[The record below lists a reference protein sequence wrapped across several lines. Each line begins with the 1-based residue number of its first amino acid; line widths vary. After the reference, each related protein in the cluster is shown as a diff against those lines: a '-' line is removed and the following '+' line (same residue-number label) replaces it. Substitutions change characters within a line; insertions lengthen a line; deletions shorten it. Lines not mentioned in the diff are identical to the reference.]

1 MSSHLNGVPLRRAMT
16 PRDPHESHRVSTP
29 LELFFDL
36 VMVVA
41 IASAAAQWHHGITEG
56 HLGDVGGF
64 LMAFFAIWL
73 AWLNYTWFAS
83 AYDCDDVVYR
93 VLTFVIMT
101 GSLMLAAGIPELFR
115 DGQSVL
121 LVAGYI
127 VMRLAMVLLWLRA
140 ASGDAPRRTT
150 ALWYARGILLVQ
162 VFWVLRLLVHDQ
174 PWVTLTFLVGVA
186 LELAVPPL
194 AERHGMTPF
203 HPHHISERYSLL
215 TIIVLGEVILA
226 SVQAVQGAIDDVV
239 TADLFGVIGGG
250 LLIVYSM
257 WWLYFK
263 RDHLDLFQRGL
274 REISVV
280 GYGHYL
286 VFAAGA
292 ATGAGL
298 AAAVDVAEHHAHV
311 GHRAAGIALAG
322 AITMYLVVL
331 GAIRVVAD
339 QDRRHLAESVV
350 VAALVLAIPLV
361 LPSVGLVVLGIGL
374 VLTGAVAHHVW
385 QTRDVSPTPA

>member
-1 MSSHLNGVPLRRAMT
+1 
-16 PRDPHESHRVSTP
+16 
-29 LELFFDL
+29 
-36 VMVVA
+36 MVVA
-41 IASAAAQWHHGITEG
+41 IASAAAQWHHGIAEG
-56 HLGDVGGF
+56 HLGDVAGF

-93 VLTFVIMT
+93 LLTFVIMT

-121 LVAGYI
+121 LVAGYV

-140 ASGDAPRRTT
+140 ARGDAERRTT
-150 ALWYARGILLVQ
+150 AMWYARGILLVQ

-174 PWVTLTFLVGVA
+174 PWVTVTFLVGVG

-239 TADLFGVIGGG
+239 TADLFGVIAGG
-250 LLIVYSM
+250 LLIVYAM

-263 RDHLDLFQRGL
+263 RDHVDLFQRGL

-311 GHRAAGIALAG
+311 GPRAAGLALAG
-322 AITMYLVVL
+322 AIATYLLVL
-331 GAIRVVAD
+331 GGIRVVAD
-339 QDRRHLAESVV
+339 QDHRHLAGAVV
-350 VAALVLAIPLV
+350 VAVLVLAMPLV
-361 LPSVGLVVLGIGL
+361 VPSMGLVVLGTGV
-374 VLTGAVAHHVW
+374 VLAGAVAHDVW
-385 QTRDVSPTPA
+385 QTRAVAPTPA